1 MLIQVHV
8 QALRVDGVTNTPVV
22 IPPRHR
28 PRLMVVVI
36 ALIVC
41 WSCSGNTTDV
51 ADDTDGR
58 EAFMGA
64 YVDLRLA
71 ALSSG
76 TTLLG
81 SVRDS
86 ILAVYGVTGDE
97 LLEFV
102 DTHGEDVEF
111 MRDLWAEIEGRLL
124 ERLEQNAQEEDEE
137 LEKD

>member
-1 MLIQVHV
+1 MS
-8 QALRVDGVTNTPVV
+8 DPPGVRPPHHSPRITPLVT
-22 IPPRHR
+22 
-28 PRLMVVVI
+28 
-36 ALIVC
+36 ALIMC

-51 ADDTDGR
+51 AEDTDGR
-58 EAFMGA
+58 EVFMGA
-64 YVDLRLA
+64 YVDLRVA

-76 TTLLG
+76 TTVLG

-86 ILAVYGVTGDE
+86 ILAVYGVTGEE

-124 ERLEQNAQEEDEE
+124 ERLEQIAQEEDEE
-137 LEKD
+137 LEEN

>member
-1 MLIQVHV
+1 MSDPLSVS
-8 QALRVDGVTNTPVV
+8 
-22 IPPRHR
+22 PPRHR
-28 PRLMVVVI
+28 PRLMVFVI

-51 ADDTDGR
+51 AEDTDGR
-58 EAFMGA
+58 EVFMGA

-86 ILAVYGVTGDE
+86 ILAVYGVTGEE

-102 DTHGEDVEF
+102 DTHGEDVQF

>member
-1 MLIQVHV
+1 MSDPLSV
-8 QALRVDGVTNTPVV
+8 
-22 IPPRHR
+22 PPARHR

-36 ALIVC
+36 ASIVC

-51 ADDTDGR
+51 AADTDGR
-58 EAFMGA
+58 EVFMGT

-71 ALSSG
+71 TLSSG

-86 ILAVYGVTGDE
+86 ILAVYGVTGEE

-124 ERLEQNAQEEDEE
+124 EQLEQNAQEEDEE
-137 LEKD
+137 LEED

>member
-1 MLIQVHV
+1 MSDPLSV
-8 QALRVDGVTNTPVV
+8 R
-22 IPPRHR
+22 PPRHP
-28 PRLMVVVI
+28 PRLKVFVI

-51 ADDTDGR
+51 AEDTDGR

-64 YVDLRLA
+64 YVDLRVA

-76 TTLLG
+76 TTVLG

-86 ILAVYGVTGDE
+86 ILAVYGVTGED

-111 MRDLWAEIEGRLL
+111 MRDLWAEVEGRLL
-124 ERLEQNAQEEDEE
+124 EQLEQNAQEEDEE
-137 LEKD
+137 VEEN

>member
-1 MLIQVHV
+1 
-8 QALRVDGVTNTPVV
+8 
-22 IPPRHR
+22 
-28 PRLMVVVI
+28 MVFVI

-51 ADDTDGR
+51 GEDTDGR
-58 EAFMGA
+58 EVFMGA
-64 YVDLRLA
+64 YVDLRVA

-76 TTLLG
+76 STVSG
-81 SVRDS
+81 GVRDS
-86 ILAVYGVTGDE
+86 ILAVYGVTGEE

-124 ERLEQNAQEEDEE
+124 EQLEQKAQEEDEE
-137 LEKD
+137 LEED

>member
-1 MLIQVHV
+1 MSD
-8 QALRVDGVTNTPVV
+8 ALSVRPA
-22 IPPRHR
+22 RHR
-28 PRLMVVVI
+28 PRLMVFVI

-51 ADDTDGR
+51 AEDTDGR
-58 EAFMGA
+58 EVFMGA
-64 YVDLRLA
+64 YVDLRVA

-76 TTLLG
+76 TTVLG

-86 ILAVYGVTGDE
+86 ILAVYGVTGEE

-124 ERLEQNAQEEDEE
+124 EQLEQNAQDEENEE
-137 LEKD
+137 LEED

>member
-1 MLIQVHV
+1 MSDPLSV
-8 QALRVDGVTNTPVV
+8 R
-22 IPPRHR
+22 PPRHR
-28 PRLMVVVI
+28 PRLKVFVI

-51 ADDTDGR
+51 AEDTDGR
-58 EAFMGA
+58 EVFMGA
-64 YVDLRLA
+64 YVDLRVA

-76 TTLLG
+76 TTVLG

-86 ILAVYGVTGDE
+86 ILAVYGVTGEE

-124 ERLEQNAQEEDEE
+124 EQLEQNAQDEENEE
-137 LEKD
+137 LEED